1 MEKIED
7 VNHVSSQILFLSK
20 SQSFSNCSGVTKM
33 QHCLEKVRNEVK
45 NELIDDKKGVSGS
58 NRLTQSETK
67 IFVHVLTVLTRFYLL
82 DMIINFKYYYR
93 QAIVRN
99 KTNLDDMVKAVW
111 AIYEHK
117 VKVPR
122 FTLLHK

>member
-1 MEKIED
+1 
-7 VNHVSSQILFLSK
+7 
-20 SQSFSNCSGVTKM
+20 M
-33 QHCLEKVRNEVK
+33 QYPLEKVRNEVK
-45 NELIDDKKGVSGS
+45 NELIDGKKGISGS
-58 NRLTQSETK
+58 NRLTQGETE
-67 IFVHVLTVLTRFYLL
+67 IFVHVLTILTRFYLL

-99 KTNLDDMVKAVW
+99 KTNLDNMVKAVW
-111 AIYEHK
+111 AVYRHK